1 MISTLPYYASVIIRG
16 PLPGAILS
24 QPGSV
29 VVALR
34 VNKGVLK

>member
-1 MISTLPYYASVIIRG
+1 MISTLPYYASVIRG